1 MKYKLLAFDMDS
13 TLLTS
18 DKKISP
24 ASIAKLEELHRRG
37 VHVVVSTGR
46 GISEISD
53 YRKYFQSVT
62 YGIMVSGAVIF
73 DFIHDKPISLH
84 PIEENL
90 LIETINVGI
99 AENAMVHLL
108 TLKDSIAN
116 ENDVHHMADFHM
128 EIYQKMF
135 EKIFTPCNDFKNF
148 VSENPKNIF
157 KVNIYHRSIESRNR
171 TIDRLKNL
179 NLQLTYAERTNL
191 EATPK
196 NISKGSGLVELC
208 KFLNIGVDE
217 CVAIGDGYNDEEI
230 LKTAGVGVAMGNA
243 SEEIKKIADF
253 VTDDNDHEGVLKAIE
268 KFFDE

>member
-13 TLLTS
+13 TILNS

-24 ASIAKLEELHRRG
+24 ATVAKLEELHERG

-53 YRKYFQSVT
+53 YRKYFGAVT
-62 YGIMVSGAVIF
+62 YGIMVSGAVVY
-73 DFIHDKPISLH
+73 DFINDEPISRH

-90 LIETINVGI
+90 LLEMIDTGV
-99 AENAMVHLL
+99 AESAMVHLL
-108 TLKDSIAN
+108 TLKESIAN
-116 ENDVHHMADFHM
+116 AEDVARMPDFQM
-128 EIYQKMF
+128 GIYQPLF
-135 EKIFTPCNDFKNF
+135 EKIFTPCDDFKSF
-148 VSENPKNIF
+148 VRQNPNNVF

-171 TIDRLKNL
+171 TIDHLKNFP
-179 NLQLTYAERTNL
+179 LQLTYAEKTNL
-191 EATPK
+191 EATAK
-196 NISKGSGLVELC
+196 NISKGWGLVELC
-208 KFLNIGVDE
+208 NFLNILVDE

-243 SEEIKKIADF
+243 RDEIKKIADF

-268 KFFDE
+268 KFF